1 MTISDQQLQEWLT
14 TRENEHL
21 EFKEAKN
28 NFHFE
33 KLVKYCAALAN
44 EGGGSIVL
52 GVTDA
57 LPRKVVGS
65 QVFTELERTKAGLIE
80 KLRLRIEAQEILH
93 PDGRVLIF
101 TSPSRPIGVPVAV
114 EGAYWMRAGEDL
126 AAMTPDMLR
135 RIFDEAG
142 PDFSAEICPK
152 ATLADLDPAA
162 INDFRKRWRDE
173 SGNDSL
179 TTASTE
185 QLLEDADLFSTDGVT
200 YAALILLGN
209 SKSLGKHLA
218 QAEVIFEYRSSETP
232 GPANQRDEYRQGFL
246 TFFDKLW
253 QTINLRNDKQ
263 HYQENFV
270 MHHIDT
276 FREGSVREAILNA
289 ISHRDYRHPGSVF
302 VRQYPRR
309 LEIVSPGGLP
319 TGITPDNMID
329 KQFPRNR
336 RIAESLLRCGLVERS
351 GQGANRML
359 VEAVR
364 DSKPLPDYSR
374 SDEHEVF
381 LRLDGEMQD
390 ASFVKYLAKLQ
401 EEQKTPF
408 SSHHYLVLDLVRRDQ
423 AIPRDYRSE
432 LEYLRSVGIVV
443 VEGRG
448 RGVRN
453 RLNPDSYQPS
463 SATGLNFRPAN
474 REERKAFLLQVLAA
488 RSKDG
493 GASLGELLALIP
505 ELNRRQLQS
514 LLTELQTDTK
524 VHSVG
529 RTKAARWIAGK
540 KPS

>member
-1 MTISDQQLQEWLT
+1 MTVTDRQIDEWL
-14 TRENEHL
+14 RGKEDEHL

-28 NFHFE
+28 NFHFD

-52 GVTDA
+52 GVTDKP
-57 LPRKVVGS
+57 PRQIVGS
-65 QVFTELERTKAGLIE
+65 QVFTDLERTKAGLIE
-80 KLRLRIEAQEILH
+80 RLRLRIEAGEIMH
-93 PDGRVLIF
+93 PDGRVLVF
-101 TSPSRPIGVPVAV
+101 TAPARPIGMPIAV

-126 AAMTPDMLR
+126 APMTPDMLR

-152 ATLADLDPAA
+152 ATVADLDPAA
-162 INDFRKRWRDE
+162 IEDFRNRWREE
-173 SGNDSL
+173 SGNNAL
-179 TTASTE
+179 LTASPE
-185 QLLEDADLFSTDGVT
+185 QLLEDADLISSDGIT
-200 YAALILLGN
+200 YAALILLGKA
-209 SKSLGKHLA
+209 KSLSKHLA
-218 QAEVIFEYRSSETP
+218 QAEVIFEYRSSEAP

-263 HYQENFV
+263 HYQEGFV

-289 ISHRDYRHPGSVF
+289 VSHREYRHPGSVF

-359 VEAVR
+359 VESVR

-374 SDEHEVF
+374 SDKHEVF
-381 LRLDGEMQD
+381 LRLHGDVQD
-390 ASFVKYLAKLQ
+390 TRFVRFLPRV
-401 EEQKTPF
+401 ESRRSTPF
-408 SSHHYLVLDLVRRDQ
+408 SSHEFLALDLVRR
-423 AIPRDYRSE
+423 
-432 LEYLRSVGIVV
+432 
-443 VEGRG
+443 
-448 RGVRN
+448 
-453 RLNPDSYQPS
+453 
-463 SATGLNFRPAN
+463 
-474 REERKAFLLQVLAA
+474 
-488 RSKDG
+488 
-493 GASLGELLALIP
+493 GASLPAELREVGQALRKAGLIESQGHGRGSHFVLSPELYDRSRQPQLVDRDAAKATILKYIEEHRAEGSTVGELLEQFPSLSRDQMKALLKDLKA
-505 ELNRRQLQS
+505 EGKAH
-514 LLTELQTDTK
+514 T
-524 VHSVG
+524 VG
-529 RTKAARWIAGK
+529 RTKGGRWHPGEA
-540 KPS
+540 SV

>member
-1 MTISDQQLQEWLT
+1 MTISDQQLQEWLNT
-14 TRENEHL
+14 KEDEHL

-52 GVTDA
+52 GVNDTV
-57 LPRKVVGS
+57 PRKVVGS
-65 QVFTELERTKAGLIE
+65 QVFTDLERTKAGLIE
-80 KLRLRIEAQEILH
+80 KLRLRVEAQEIAH
-93 PDGRVLIF
+93 PNGRVLVF
-101 TSPSRPIGVPVAV
+101 TAPARPIGVPVAV

-152 ATLADLDPAA
+152 VTLADLDPAA
-162 INDFRKRWRDE
+162 IDDFRKRWREE
-173 SGNDSL
+173 SGNDAL
-179 TTASTE
+179 TTATTE
-185 QLLEDADLFSTDGVT
+185 QLLEDADLFSSDGVT
-200 YAALILLGN
+200 YAALILLGKA
-209 SKSLGKHLA
+209 KSLGKHLA
-218 QAEVIFEYRSSETP
+218 QAEVIFEYRSSEAP

-263 HYQENFV
+263 HYQEGFV

-289 ISHRDYRHPGSVF
+289 VSHRDYRHPGSVF

-319 TGITPDNMID
+319 TGITPANMID

-374 SDEHEVF
+374 SDEHEVA
-381 LRLDGEMQD
+381 LRIDGDMQD

-401 EEQKTPF
+401 EEQKSPF

-423 AIPRDYRSE
+423 AIPQNYRPE

-463 SATGLNFRPAN
+463 SATGMAFRSAN
-474 REERKAFLLQVLAA
+474 REERKAFLLQVLAEHP
-488 RSKDG
+488 KD
-493 GASLGELLALIP
+493 GASLGELLVLVP
-505 ELNRRQLQS
+505 DLNRRQLQS
-514 LLTELQTDTK
+514 LLAELQADAK

-529 RTKAARWIAGK
+529 RTKAARWIVGK
-540 KPS
+540 EPS